1 MEVIKPH
8 NSSNDNDFKEHL
20 VIGDD
25 QGQLHMFSF
34 MKEDW
39 HMCNLSSPCEVVVT
53 TSNLEDK
60 YKEYYKCIKIMQQE
74 KESTLNRNDLRP
86 KNQPKKMT
94 KDVSNNITH

>member
-8 NSSNDNDFKEHL
+8 NTGQEDFKEHL

-34 MKEDW
+34 MKKDW
-39 HMCNLSSPCEVVVT
+39 HMCNLSSPCEVSVT

-60 YKEYYKCIKIMQQE
+60 YKDYYRDIKHMQQD
-74 KESTLNRNDLRP
+74 KESTMQQSQMRP
-86 KNQPKKMT
+86 KNQPKKTT
-94 KDVSNNITH
+94 KDFSNNITH